1 MLDTTTRCIDGPA
14 LARRIQARQA
24 CVGVV
29 GLGYAGLPLAVEC
42 ARAGFTT
49 VGFDVDQDKVS
60 EINAGRSTVYTVDD
74 DAIRSPTK
82 AGLLQA
88 ETNPRRIESLDCVVI
103 CVPTPLTS
111 NGEPDTHHV
120 EDALDTVATNLAPQS
135 LIVLQSSS
143 YVGCTRQLA
152 LPKLQSGDR
161 EVGRDFYLAY
171 APERIDP
178 GNHRYGVNNTPKLV
192 GGMTPTCSEIACSF
206 YQRFVETVVPVAS
219 PEIAEMAKLVENSFR
234 FINISFVNE
243 LAVLCDRLGLDVWQV
258 INAAATKPFAF
269 LPHYPGPGVGG
280 DCIPVMPR
288 YLQWSARRGNVP
300 LEIVSA
306 ATRVNERMPEFVVEK
321 LARLLWERDRKL
333 LNHAR
338 ILIAGV
344 TYKPDVADLRN
355 ASSLQILTRLRA
367 LDIDSSYYDPLVP
380 VLRTGDDEMLST
392 DLSDLARYDAVIL
405 VTPHRTID
413 YDRLVANSALIL
425 DTQNALAG
433 WSAPNIVPL

>member
-1 MLDTTTRCIDGPA
+1 MLETATRCIDSAA
-14 LARRIQARQA
+14 LVRRIQARQA
-24 CVGVV
+24 CVGVI

-49 VGFDVDQDKVS
+49 IGFDVDPYKVS
-60 EINAGRSTVYTVDD
+60 EINAGRSTVYSVEHDT
-74 DAIRSPTK
+74 IESLTG

-88 ETNPRRIESLDCVVI
+88 ETDPRRIESLDCLII
-103 CVPTPLTS
+103 CVPTPLTADQV
-111 NGEPDTHHV
+111 PDTRYV
-120 EDALDTVATNLAPQS
+120 EDALDTVAAYLAPQS
-135 LIVLQSSS
+135 LIILQSSS

-152 LPKLQSGDR
+152 LPRLQSSGR
-161 EVGRDFYLAY
+161 RVGRDFYLAY

-192 GGMTPTCSEIACSF
+192 GGMTPACSDVARGF
-206 YQRFVETVVPVAS
+206 YQQFVETVVPVAS
-219 PEIAEMAKLVENSFR
+219 PEIAELAKLVENTFR

-243 LAVLCDRLGLDVWQV
+243 LAILCDRLDLDVWQV

-269 LPHYPGPGVGG
+269 MPHYPGPGVGG

-288 YLQWSARRGNVP
+288 YLEWSARQENVP
-300 LEIVSA
+300 METISA
-306 ATRVNERMPEFVVEK
+306 ATRINERMPEFVVEK
-321 LARLLWERDRKL
+321 LARLLWERDAKHL
-333 LNHAR
+333 DHAR

-344 TYKPDVADLRN
+344 SYKPDVADVRN
-355 ASSLQILTRLRA
+355 ASSLQILSRLRA
-367 LDIDSSYYDPLVP
+367 LGVATSYYDPLVP
-380 VLRTGDDEMLST
+380 VLQLGDDEMLST
-392 DLSDLARYDAVIL
+392 DLADLASYDAVIL

-433 WSAPNIVPL
+433 WSAPNIVHL